1 MRTRGGIG
9 LPVAGLV
16 LGLVVPTP
24 AQAQTEWQVRPFA
37 SLTFG
42 GGTTLSDLDHAA
54 GKLKVAIGV
63 GAGLLGEVFG
73 FDIDLGRSP
82 GFFEAGERRLVSQ
95 SGVTTFTGNVII
107 GPPRSATEFTLR
119 PYFVGGF
126 GVMRA
131 HSFDSFNALVVKMT
145 SPAIDLGGGVFGAL
159 SDRTGLSWELRHF
172 RSIGETE
179 PRGQSIGP
187 ERLSF
192 WRANMAL
199 VVRLRG

>member
-1 MRTRGGIG
+1 MG

-16 LGLVVPTP
+16 LGLVAPSP
-24 AQAQTEWQVRPFA
+24 ARAQTEWQVRPFG

-42 GGTTLSDLDHAA
+42 GGTTLNDPDHAS
-54 GKLKVAIGV
+54 GKLKLAIGV

-73 FDIDLGRSP
+73 FDLDLGRSP
-82 GFFEAGERRLVSQ
+82 GFFEAGGPQLVSQ
-95 SGVTTFTGNVII
+95 SSVTTFTGNVII
-107 GPPRSATEFTLR
+107 GAPRSATEFTLR

-131 HSFDSFNALVVKMT
+131 HSSDTFNGALVVNMT
-145 SPAIDLGGGVFGAL
+145 SPAIDLGGGVFGSL
-159 SDRTGLSWELRHF
+159 SDRTGLSWELRYF
-172 RSIGETE
+172 RSVGETE

-192 WRANMAL
+192 WRANMAR
-199 VVRLRG
+199 VVRLPG

>member
-1 MRTRGGIG
+1 MG

-16 LGLVVPTP
+16 LGLVVPST
-24 AQAQTEWQVRPFA
+24 AGAQTEWQIRPFG

-42 GGTTLSDLDHAA
+42 GATTLNDLDHAS
-54 GKLKVAIGV
+54 GKLKVAFGV

-73 FDIDLGRSP
+73 FDVDFGHSP
-82 GFFEAGERRLVSQ
+82 GFFEAGGAELVSQ
-95 SGVTTFTGNVII
+95 SSVTTFTGNVIV
-107 GPPRSATEFTLR
+107 GVPRSATEFTLR

-131 HSFDSFNALVVKMT
+131 HSLDSFSALAVNMT
-145 SPAIDLGGGVFGAL
+145 SPAINLGGGVFGAL
-159 SDRTGLSWELRHF
+159 SDRTGLSWELRYF
-172 RSIGETE
+172 RSVGETQ
-179 PRGQSIGP
+179 PRGQSTAP

-192 WRANMAL
+192 WRANMAF

>member
-1 MRTRGGIG
+1 LRIRGLRG
-9 LPVAGLV
+9 LPLAGLL
-16 LGLVVPTP
+16 LGLAAPST
-24 AQAQTEWQVRPFA
+24 AGAQTEWQVRPFG

-42 GGTTLSDLDHAA
+42 GGTTLNDPDHAS

-73 FDIDLGRSP
+73 FDVDLGRSP
-82 GFFEAGERRLVSQ
+82 GFFEAGGQELVSR
-95 SGVTTFTGNVII
+95 SSVTTFTGNIVI

-131 HSFDSFNALVVKMT
+131 HSFDGLGALDVNMT
-145 SPAIDLGGGVFGAL
+145 SPAINLGGGVFGAL
-159 SDRTGLSWELRHF
+159 SDRTGLSWELRYF
-172 RSIGETE
+172 RSVGETE
-179 PRGQSIGP
+179 LRGQSTGP

-192 WRANMAL
+192 WRANMAF

>member
-1 MRTRGGIG
+1 
-9 LPVAGLV
+9 VAGLV
-16 LGLVVPTP
+16 LGLVVPAP
-24 AQAQTEWQVRPFA
+24 AYAQAEWQVRPFA

-42 GGTTLSDLDHAA
+42 GGTTLFDLDHAA
-54 GKLKVAIGV
+54 GKLKVAVGV

-73 FDIDLGRSP
+73 FDIDLGHSP
-82 GFFEAGERRLVSQ
+82 GFFEAGDVRLVSQ
-95 SGVTTFTGNVII
+95 SSVTTFTGNVVI

-131 HSFDSFNALVVKMT
+131 HSFDSFNGALVVNMT
-145 SPAIDLGGGVFGAL
+145 SPAIDLGGGVFGSL
-159 SDRTGLSWELRHF
+159 SDRTGLSWELRYF
-172 RSIGETE
+172 RSVGETE

-199 VVRLRG
+199 VVRLPG